1 MSNLAFDKVDNEQ
14 GEIASIS
21 NRAVSADL
29 GKGGKVDTHF
39 KTAPLFFGGLTTTV
53 LGN

>member
-21 NRAVSADL
+21 DRTVSADV
-29 GKGGKVDTHF
+29 GKAGRF
-39 KTAPLFFGGLTTTV
+39 
-53 LGN
+53 